1 VLGQPDFTSRT
12 QATTASGMNLP
23 TGVAVDSAGYL
34 WVVDYFNNR
43 VLRFDSPIP
52 RVYLPLIT
60 R

>member
-1 VLGQPDFTSRT
+1 
-12 QATTASGMNLP
+12 MNLP